1 LGNVNPVGGVNEL
14 IFRLCVFAS
23 LLILSTLPAVAQESN
38 IIETVDSIALKTD
51 DGLTLTF
58 DRSSGVLRSLDI
70 DGKTQKLKD
79 VPVVRFEEV
88 LPLLKARNLF
98 EKWDKTQWLFANK
111 KDAEKSRWLK
121 VAGQDKMKPARE
133 LLLNQTQAVP
143 LALSA
148 KCKYKV
154 VGDAEGWLSRHLAVN
169 AVCEYLDGSV
179 LPEQSVYFGQYDHES
194 QINST
199 VICPDKPIYKIKIE
213 LTANDPKSTAWFSD
227 LSLKSAA
234 YRISSPKDKCQ
245 RIDARVIQDFN
256 IKDSNITGQVS
267 YQAARDYIQ
276 VRCLFHSTNKSER
289 AVSAY
294 LAIPFDAIGGTWYD
308 DARRSQKIEPNRIY
322 RNAVWYGA
330 GRDGYFSRYPIG
342 VIKTADG
349 VGLAIGTALDEPR
362 VNQIE
367 YDSTK
372 KELQIR
378 YDLGLTPDSGKWADR
393 GSFASYI
400 FTYNT
405 SDGFRG
411 AAEKFQS
418 INKWAFEKRVKN
430 EGLWIAFLTP
440 KSIPGGYE
448 DFHFQFIES
457 MCNVGWEQQQGMTSL
472 KYAEPWIHHHE
483 FQPSALPSEV
493 TGPIDP
499 LAPVRTAQRLKNE
512 TGSEYPPEYRNKY
525 AAYLGS
531 YITDKWGN
539 PQGYFFRGGR
549 NENMMIVNPN
559 PDLPALDGADY
570 SSGAYD
576 MEVYKE
582 ASLLWKQ
589 WSINGWNLYRVD
601 ERPCLEIDPLVKQS
615 GRQSVR
621 FDPVRSKGFWSHYVH
636 GISQSVYS
644 SKPGPYEFSFWA
656 RGMDVPAGGT
666 QMKWNVEFQTE
677 EDKLESFAVELKGL
691 SGEWK
696 HYSIKLEPKLIP
708 AAVSIVLVNNP
719 WIPDPAVLWI
729 DNLSLSSQ
737 TDGVNLLV
745 NPDFEEAEL
754 LSGEAGGAYLDTM
767 ECYANNLNYRR
778 QHWLYSEEPPT
789 FDTARQVAL
798 QQQFSHIT
806 YAKQMSEYLHSRG
819 KILFANCVP
828 ETVYAAPYIDA
839 LGMED
844 NWLPGGTYTPRSD
857 ERFCF
862 DRFMAGSKPFCLL
875 NYADFSLEQLEKY
888 VKRCMFYGVFPGII
902 SSSSTSGKW
911 YWSNAVRVKRDRV
924 VFAKYMPLI
933 LEIAKAGWQPVTLAE
948 SENSNIWLERFGNG
962 TKFYLTVCNSTSQLQ
977 NTRVLLDKRL
987 YNSGKLRVIDAE
999 TGKEIESSNTGFD
1012 IDILPEDTLVV
1023 RIERSE

>member
-1 LGNVNPVGGVNEL
+1 MT
-14 IFRLCVFAS
+14 FRVCVLAFI
-23 LLILSTLPAVAQESN
+23 LLLSTLPAFAQESN
-38 IIETVDSIALKTD
+38 ITEAVDSITVTTD
-51 DGLTLTF
+51 DGLALTF
-58 DRSSGVLRSLDI
+58 GRSSGVLKNLDI
-70 DGKTQKLKD
+70 DGKTQSTECA
-79 VPVVRFEEV
+79 PVIRFEEV
-88 LPLLKARNLF
+88 VPVAGARELLGKC
-98 EKWDKTQWLFANK
+98 D
-111 KDAEKSRWLK
+111 KSRWLPTSKVNAGPDVWLK
-121 VAGQDKMKPARE
+121 VAGQDKNKPSRV
-133 LLLNQTQAVP
+133 LKLNQKQAIP
-143 LALSA
+143 LILSA
-148 KCKYKV
+148 KCKYKA
-154 VGDAEGWLSRHLAVN
+154 VGDAEGWMNRHLAVN
-169 AVCEYLDGSV
+169 AVCQYSDGSIM
-179 LPEQSVYFGQYDHES
+179 PEQSVYFGQYNHES
-194 QINST
+194 QSNST
-199 VICPDKPIYKIKIE
+199 VICPDKPISKIRLE

-227 LSLKSAA
+227 ISLKPAA
-234 YRISSPKDKCQ
+234 YRITSPKDKCQ
-245 RIDARVIQDFN
+245 RIDARIIQDFN
-256 IKDSNITGQVS
+256 IQDSSISGQVS
-267 YQAARDYIQ
+267 YQAARDHIQ

-294 LAIPFDAIGGTWYD
+294 LVIPFDAVGGTWYD
-308 DARRSQKIEPNRIY
+308 DARRAQKIEPNRIY

-342 VIKTADG
+342 VIKTAGG

-372 KELQIR
+372 KELRIR

-393 GSFASYI
+393 GSFTSYI
-400 FTYNT
+400 YTYNAP
-405 SDGFRG
+405 DGFRG

-448 DFHFQFIES
+448 DFHFQFVES
-457 MCNVGWEQQQGMTSL
+457 MCNVAWEQQQGMTSL

-483 FQPSALPSEV
+483 FNPSALPSEV

-512 TGSEYPPEYRNKY
+512 TGIEYPPEYRNRY

-559 PDLPALDGADY
+559 PDLPVFDGANY

-601 ERPCLEIDPLVKQS
+601 ERPCLEVDNQIKQS
-615 GRQSVR
+615 GRQSIR

-666 QMKWNVEFQTE
+666 QMKWNVEFQSG
-677 EDKLESFAVELKGL
+677 EDKLESFTVELKGL

-696 HYSIKLEPKLIP
+696 HYSIKLEPKLVP

-719 WIPDPAVLWI
+719 WIPDPTVLWI
-729 DNLSLSSQ
+729 DNISLSSQ
-737 TDGVNLLV
+737 TDGANMLV
-745 NPDFEEAEL
+745 NPDLEEADL
-754 LSGEAGGAYLDTM
+754 LTGEAGGVYLDTM

-778 QHWLYSEEPPT
+778 EHWLYSAEPLT
-789 FDTARQVAL
+789 FDTARQPAL

-828 ETVYAAPYIDA
+828 ETVFAAPYIDA

-844 NWLPGGTYTPRSD
+844 NWLPGGKYTPRSD
-857 ERFCF
+857 EGFCF

-875 NYADFSLEQLEKY
+875 NYADLSLEQLEKY
-888 VKRCMFYGVFPGII
+888 VRRCMFYGVFPGII

-911 YWSNAVRVKRDRV
+911 YWTNAVRVKRDRP

-933 LEIAKAGWQPVTLAE
+933 VEIAKAGWQPVTLAE
-948 SENSNIWLERFGNG
+948 SENSSIWLERFGNG
-962 TKFYLTVCNSTSQLQ
+962 AKVYLTLCNSTNQLQ

-987 YNSGKLRVIDAE
+987 YNSGKLRVTDAE
-999 TGKEIESSNTGFD
+999 TGKEIDISGAGFD
-1012 IDILPEDTLVV
+1012 IRILPEDTRVL
-1023 RIERSE
+1023 RIERLE